1 MSLLTQDYLQLK
13 QVKIFLDKNISISES
28 DINKQSVGQ
37 LLLNNSFFKDFDGDG
52 IISYND
58 YKIAWNW
65 LMQGK
70 PTELKDL
77 QDNQSDNIKVTEMPY
92 EKLQQGEVNCG

>member
-37 LLLNNSFFKDFDGDG
+37 LLLNNSFKDFDGDG

-58 YKIAWNW
+58 YKIAGITNAR
-65 LMQGK
+65 Q
-70 PTELKDL
+70 T
-77 QDNQSDNIKVTEMPY
+77 NRIKRFTR
-92 EKLQQGEVNCG
+92 

>member
-37 LLLNNSFFKDFDGDG
+37 LLLNNSF
-52 IISYND
+52 
-58 YKIAWNW
+58 
-65 LMQGK
+65 
-70 PTELKDL
+70 
-77 QDNQSDNIKVTEMPY
+77 
-92 EKLQQGEVNCG
+92 